1 MAVSAVP
8 TTPECLSVAPK
19 IKYAYPEFDFGLK
32 INSERRKKS
41 GHKKIIGPRPGAPPP
56 TGSASDAYEK
66 ITHKYIMYKY
76 VLMHMTKLP
85 SIITS
90 IYVKVNK
97 VNMAL
102 LC

>member
-56 TGSASDAYEK
+56 QLGPLVTLMRK
-66 ITHKYIMYKY
+66 LHINTLCINMY
-76 VLMHMTKLP
+76 
-85 SIITS
+85 
-90 IYVKVNK
+90 
-97 VNMAL
+97 
-102 LC
+102 